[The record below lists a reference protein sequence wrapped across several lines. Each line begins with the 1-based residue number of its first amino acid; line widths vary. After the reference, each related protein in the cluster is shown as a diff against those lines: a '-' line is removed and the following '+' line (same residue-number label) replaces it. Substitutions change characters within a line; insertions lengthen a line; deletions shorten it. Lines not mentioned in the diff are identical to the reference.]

1 MEYTYNIN
9 LVAISVATAWTSCLI
24 CFEYLR
30 NGRLVGGAITLGSG
44 IWCMHFLGMLAMR
57 TPVPCAYDIKL
68 TLLSYGVTIFGIH
81 LGLKVALRS
90 GNTRRIFYAALLMG
104 SALSAMQF
112 LGMASIIMTPPILFN
127 LGLIARSL
135 AITFSVAYAVLWIF
149 TRLDQLHKL
158 NSILPLVIVSLL
170 MSIAISG
177 MQYSAM
183 AAAQFTTEATC
194 EAGALSM
201 GAQSLTTLVG
211 GGGMLLLVYSVL
223 IFLTQPDT
231 KIWIILLLIFTGEVS
246 FMAILEHSG
255 LLVQLG
261 VGGSVIDGLVVVG
274 LALPALRKCKNT
286 TCALNFERQQLQTLI
301 NTLPDLV
308 WLKDINGVY
317 LNCNQRFE
325 RFFGAKTA
333 DILGKT
339 DYDFVE
345 QDLADFFKANDEAVI
360 RQGCALVNEERITF
374 AEDGHSEL
382 LETTKAPVFDQQG
395 KMVGVLGVG
404 HDITKLRQDAELLKQ
419 REQQLRAII
428 DHAPIGIWMTNDD
441 GRYCFVNKTF
451 CDAVGITESQFLAAE
466 QLNDLLGEEVARNCI
481 QSDIECMAQD
491 TPHISY
497 ETLSFANGEPH
508 ILEITKVNLCAAT
521 GKTRGIIGIASDIT
535 ERLKNQEN
543 LKLAGKV
550 FNHAREGIMVTD
562 IKGIIIEVNDAFT
575 RITGYSREEAL
586 GQNARILQSG
596 RQSPVFYKDLWQ
608 ALTTHQY
615 WEGEIWNRRKSG
627 EVYAEWLT
635 ISAVC
640 NASNEIQHFV
650 GLFSDIT
657 AMKDFQQQLQH
668 IAHYDALTH
677 LPNRVLLA
685 ERLQQALIHS
695 QRHHSMVAIAFL
707 DLDGFKA
714 INDLHGHDVG
724 DRVLIT
730 IAERLKSALR
740 DGDTLARIGG
750 DEFVAVITSME
761 KLANIELVLQRLVSA
776 AAEYL
781 NLDNRVLQ
789 VTASI
794 GVTLFPQ
801 DGVDAEQ
808 LIRHADQAMYIA
820 KQAGKNRYHLFDVQ
834 HDAAI
839 QAQREN
845 LQEIQLGLERGEF
858 TLYYQP
864 QINMKTGEIVG
875 AEALIRW
882 QHPSRGLLAP
892 GFFLPTIESHP
903 LSMEL
908 GEWVI
913 DTALAQLAQWHAAGL
928 TISVSVNISA
938 YELQQAEFITHIS
951 TILGKHSGINPKFL
965 ELEVLET
972 SAIEDMADVSVTMKR
987 CRELGVRFALDDF
1000 GTGYSSLTYLKRLPV
1015 DLLKIDQSFIRDMLD
1030 DPDDLAIVTGVIGL
1044 ATAFNRHVIAEGVET
1059 IAHGTQLLSMGCDLA
1074 QGYGIA
1080 RPMPGGQIPDWA
1092 VSWCPNEAWI
1102 ADS

>member
-9 LVAISVATAWTSCLI
+9 LVAISVATAWISCLI

-30 NGRLVGGAITLGSG
+30 NGRLVGGSITLGSG

-57 TPVPCAYDIKL
+57 TPVPCGYDIKL
-68 TLLSYGVTIFGIH
+68 TLLSYGMTIVGIH

-90 GNTRRIFYAALLMG
+90 ENTRRMYYAALLMG

-112 LGMASIIMTPPILFN
+112 LGMASLKMTPPILYHF
-127 LGLIARSL
+127 GLIARSL

-158 NSILPLVIVSLL
+158 NSILSLVIVSLL

-183 AAAQFTTEATC
+183 AAAQFTTDATC
-194 EAGALSM
+194 EAGAFSM
-201 GAQSLTTLVG
+201 SAQSLTTLVG
-211 GGGMLLLVYSVL
+211 GGSMLLLVYSVL

-345 QDLADFFKANDEAVI
+345 QDLADSFKANDEAVI

-382 LETTKAPVFDQQG
+382 LETTIAPVFDQQG

-428 DHAPIGIWMTNDD
+428 DHAPIGIWMTNDE

-491 TPHISY
+491 TPHISH

-562 IKGIIIEVNDAFT
+562 IKGVIIEVNDAFT

-608 ALTTHQY
+608 ALATHQY

-627 EVYAEWLT
+627 EVYVEWLT

-640 NASNEIQHFV
+640 NARNEIQHFV

-820 KQAGKNRYHLFDVQ
+820 KQVGKNRYHLFDVQ

-845 LQEIQLGLERGEF
+845 LQEIQLGLERDEF
-858 TLYYQP
+858 ILYYQP
-864 QINMKTGEIVG
+864 QINMKSGEIVG

-938 YELQQAEFITHIS
+938 YELQQAEFVTHVS

-1044 ATAFNRHVIAEGVET
+1044 ATAFRRHVIAEGVET

-1080 RPMPGGQIPDWA
+1080 RPMPGWQIPDWA
-1092 VSWCPNEAWI
+1092 ASWCANEAWVT
-1102 ADS
+1102 DS